1 MDSIAITNQLH
12 DLQIRAKKIDYK
24 NQIPKLPNTSN
35 PTSMMGFRKRLAN
48 WTAILKYL
56 ETERLRE
63 IVSHEPLLKNFFNN

>member
-1 MDSIAITNQLH
+1 MNLSEINNQLY

-24 NQIPKLPNTSN
+24 NKIPKLPNTSS
-35 PTSMMGFRKRLAN
+35 PASMMGFKKRLAN
-48 WTAILKYL
+48 WTAILKHL